1 MDRFGDWSGTGLLG
15 MLHKSLN
22 MDTPIPVA
30 IVEDDD
36 GVRAKLVQAIN
47 RFKVCR
53 CVGDYAN
60 AEQALERLPAANP
73 RVVLVDIHLPG
84 LSGIECVRRLKAAH
98 PEIEFIMLTVYEDA
112 DTVFSALAAGASG
125 YLLKQ
130 ATREELLEAIQQV
143 HAGGSPMTSHI
154 ARKVVQSFRQP
165 PPPGADLPGLSPRE
179 QQVLELLA
187 KGYIYK
193 EIASALN
200 ISYATVHNHIRKIY
214 EKLQVRS
221 RTQAVAKYFSRE
233 MSGPRPGPQHAP

>member
-1 MDRFGDWSGTGLLG
+1 MLG
-15 MLHKSLN
+15 FAQD
-22 MDTPIPVA
+22 MDTTIPVA

-47 RFKVCR
+47 RFKACR
-53 CVGDYAN
+53 CVGDYAT
-60 AEQALERLPAANP
+60 AEQALEQLPAVRP

-98 PEIEFIMLTVYEDA
+98 PDIEFIMLTVYEDT
-112 DTVFSALAAGASG
+112 DTVLSALTAGASG

-165 PPPGADLPGLSPRE
+165 APPGTDLPNLTPRE

-193 EIASALN
+193 EIASSLN

-214 EKLQVRS
+214 EKMRVRS
-221 RTQAVAKYFSRE
+221 RTEAVAKYLTRESPGARPGSRE
-233 MSGPRPGPQHAP
+233 AM